1 MTVDRI
7 VIDYRPRKWQA
18 ECHRKRRRFS
28 VYAIH
33 RRAGKTEMA
42 LAELVDKALKCSHP
56 LPLFAY
62 LAPFL
67 SQARGIAWA
76 RLKAKVEPLRR
87 RSAVDIREADLAIVF
102 AHNGAVIRL
111 WGADNPDA
119 LRGVRLDGCVIDEVA
134 QIKPEVWT
142 DILQPALSD
151 RLGWA
156 MFIGTPNGINLFSEL
171 YFGAS
176 GKADWNAARYTVDD
190 TEAIDPAEVA
200 RLRADMPEG
209 SFARE
214 YLCDFSA
221 GGVDQLLS
229 LQEVEDAARRSYTER
244 DVAHAATVLGVDPA
258 RFGDDRSVI
267 IMRRGLVAFPPIVHR
282 GVDNM
287 KLADIVA
294 SQMVAHSP
302 DAVFVDAGSGS
313 GVIDRLRQLGH
324 GRIIE
329 VPFGGKALA
338 SHLFDKRRSE
348 MWCEM
353 ATWLRG
359 GGAIPNDV
367 HLKTELATP
376 TYWFDSAGRKVLE
389 SKDDIKARLKG
400 GASPDIADAL
410 ALTFAAPVSKVTFE
424 DLPLRPQRKSR
435 DAFNPFRPAKR

>member
-1 MTVDRI
+1 
-7 VIDYRPRKWQA
+7 
-18 ECHRKRRRFS
+18 
-28 VYAIH
+28 
-33 RRAGKTEMA
+33 
-42 LAELVDKALKCSHP
+42 
-56 LPLFAY
+56 
-62 LAPFL
+62 
-67 SQARGIAWA
+67 
-76 RLKAKVEPLRR
+76 
-87 RSAVDIREADLAIVF
+87 
-102 AHNGAVIRL
+102 
-111 WGADNPDA
+111 
-119 LRGVRLDGCVIDEVA
+119 
-134 QIKPEVWT
+134 
-142 DILQPALSD
+142 
-151 RLGWA
+151 
-156 MFIGTPNGINLFSEL
+156 
-171 YFGAS
+171 
-176 GKADWNAARYTVDD
+176 
-190 TEAIDPAEVA
+190 
-200 RLRADMPEG
+200 
-209 SFARE
+209 
-214 YLCDFSA
+214 
-221 GGVDQLLS
+221 
-229 LQEVEDAARRSYTER
+229 
-244 DVAHAATVLGVDPA
+244 
-258 RFGDDRSVI
+258 
-267 IMRRGLVAFPPIVHR
+267 
-282 GVDNM
+282 M